1 MDTFIITGANAE
13 PAQSIARRL
22 CEMGARVYGI
32 AGTFPE
38 AADFAFNEFIPVACD
53 VTDVKAVAAETE
65 KIVEREH
72 GVAGVIFC
80 TQYLACDAFE
90 AMATEEIALGV
101 NALVATPL
109 VIARLALPS
118 LVASRGSVI
127 VVSPNT
133 VTPHGHVLN
142 NVVDAAMKVFA
153 GTLFGELRDT
163 GVRTCHIFLQNNTG
177 TPDPAAQFS
186 RAPQSRVQPDIVAE
200 TVETVLRLREN
211 NALTQIVLRPQ
222 ATRETPHIPVSAEPR
237 IRTLQ
242 VVRLP
247 ESKNY
252 PPAEEPILTPKYRR
266 PEYAPPRGQKALDA
280 AEEAVLDAEE
290 FSDDYVDPELRY
302 LVKEKGNRERRSRAD
317 ERAAAAPNPPREDA
331 SAADANGQGEAPQ
344 QFDENGNPIRRKR
357 RRRRKKKNRNGA
369 MMIQPPQLA
378 EGGNAAPRSEDASA
392 APERTEES
400 RARAPEEAPQEAA
413 PAEAPAREN
422 APAEPPQTVPA
433 QEPREPVSE
442 EKPEPRAEAVSDA
455 PSPESAPAQE
465 TAGSEGAPESVAP
478 ARRKSASPRARKPR
492 KSAAA
497 ASEGASAEKPKR
509 PRRKKTAEP
518 APEADSA
525 E

>member
-53 VTDVKAVAAETE
+53 VTDVKAVAAAAE

-72 GVAGVIFC
+72 GVSGVIFC

-163 GVRTCHIFLQNNTG
+163 GVRTCHIFLQNNAG

-247 ESKNY
+247 ESKDY

-280 AEEAVLDAEE
+280 AENAALDAEE

-302 LVKEKGNRERRSRAD
+302 LVKEKAKNEPRSRGN
-317 ERAAAAPNPPREDA
+317 ERGNASNPPQEGV
-331 SAADANGQGEAPQ
+331 SGADADGQGEPPP
-344 QFDENGNPIRRKR
+344 QFDENGNPLRRKR
-357 RRRRKKKNRNGA
+357 RRRIRAFPPKKKTGSGRSTNR
-369 MMIQPPQLA
+369 
-378 EGGNAAPRSEDASA
+378 STFSW
-392 APERTEES
+392 TCS
-400 RARAPEEAPQEAA
+400 
-413 PAEAPAREN
+413 
-422 APAEPPQTVPA
+422 
-433 QEPREPVSE
+433 
-442 EKPEPRAEAVSDA
+442 
-455 PSPESAPAQE
+455 
-465 TAGSEGAPESVAP
+465 
-478 ARRKSASPRARKPR
+478 
-492 KSAAA
+492 SAAA
-497 ASEGASAEKPKR
+497 GWNLPARSIPRTFPWKCTSIGCASIATR
-509 PRRKKTAEP
+509 T
-518 APEADSA
+518 
-525 E
+525 